1 MKQAVTLKD
10 LVLELNI
17 STSTV
22 SRAVKD
28 NPDISTITR
37 ARVQKLA
44 KELNYQPNAL
54 ALSLRHSKTNTIGVI
69 LPKLVHFFFS
79 TVISGIEDIAYSNG
93 YNIIICQSNENID
106 REILDSNTL
115 FNHKVNGILT
125 CISENTT
132 NCDHFITIQDKVSH
146 CVF

>member
-44 KELNYQPNAL
+44 KEINYEPNAL
-54 ALSLRHSKTNTIGVI
+54 ALS
-69 LPKLVHFFFS
+69 
-79 TVISGIEDIAYSNG
+79 
-93 YNIIICQSNENID
+93 
-106 REILDSNTL
+106 
-115 FNHKVNGILT
+115 
-125 CISENTT
+125 
-132 NCDHFITIQDKVSH
+132 
-146 CVF
+146 